1 MTDNAQSMQI
11 EELVLLLHALIE
23 QDQELLADNKA
34 QAQANEEYA
43 QQLSAQVKKLTELLK
58 TYQDKE
64 QLIID
69 NTSQVLKNNINAAFQ
84 KNQKGYHAL
93 IDQGFTIHIDTATKQ
108 LSTVATKVEKQFE
121 ELETAAINSKTE
133 FESRQGFFKLYE
145 DTYDTQSRKLKES
158 VDSTTTA
165 VIKNTK
171 DKLDDV
177 GNDFSYNLVKHLSW
191 KVTAMLGAVCL
202 SIMLLTFGSAWL
214 LVPSKAEI
222 SKRLSE
228 YNALEKSQLFN
239 KVIQADDGI
248 YAEVDT
254 TKCRKDFKS
263 KFWSNSTWCKFK

>member
-64 QLIID
+64 QLIIN

-121 ELETAAINSKTE
+121 YLETVAHNSKTE

-158 VDSTTTA
+158 VD
-165 VIKNTK
+165 NTLNVVLK
-171 DKLDDV
+171 DAKEKLDDV
-177 GNDFSYNLVKHLSW
+177 GNDFTATLTW
-191 KVTAMLGAVCL
+191 KMTGMLGAICL
-202 SIMLLTFGSAWL
+202 GLILITFAIAWL
-214 LVPSKAEI
+214 FIPSKADIAERRA
-222 SKRLSE
+222 SYFE
-228 YNALEKSQLFN
+228 LERYQVTENVAKGTN
-239 KVIQADDGI
+239 GYYADVIYSTCFKAKDG
-248 YAEVDT
+248 
-254 TKCRKDFKS
+254 K
-263 KFWSNSTWCKFK
+263 TWCKFR